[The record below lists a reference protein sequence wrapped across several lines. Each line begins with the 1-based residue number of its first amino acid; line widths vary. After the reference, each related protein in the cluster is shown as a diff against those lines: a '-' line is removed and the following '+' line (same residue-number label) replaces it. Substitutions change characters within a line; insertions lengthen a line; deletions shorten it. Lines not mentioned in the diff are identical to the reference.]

1 MTQHEGSRARLAEAL
16 KWDDVPNVV
25 WKNLLKRKIVQDVE
39 KGELNWKDLL
49 FEARVQLETYRETRE
64 EEDAQGSAQPNPRIR
79 KPSKEIEPK
88 LGAYEQDRA
97 EALGEYIALR
107 ASLDSHVRYFRKVVL
122 GGKLLTPEQ
131 SRTFV
136 QSAANRCFDIAWFV
150 KRRISMSE
158 HYSHDYSDGWAIDED
173 GLECRFDDIYV
184 NPPGEVFRKVT
195 YEPLDFSHRDILSVR
210 HLEEIPVEVGSVLD
224 VLRKVSGRLAE
235 FSARAWGEAE
245 AAWFVLTGEATPVV
259 ALAGRIDTFPG
270 GVMWRGTIT
279 LTAEI
284 WVPAET
290 VLRYYREM
298 QKDVLEGR
306 DNRPLSARSLALFRF
321 VAEQVRNMVPEVER
335 PDYEAFFDSDREVDV
350 TPSEEELQASK
361 RVGAPS
367 WRALQQRWNGQCS
380 DQKWRYED
388 VRNFRRAVLNA
399 ARLMLGPPYEDHPW
413 MLRFYTSRTLP

>member
-64 EEDAQGSAQPNPRIR
+64 EEDAQGSAQPNPRIIE
-79 KPSKEIEPK
+79 PSKEIEPK
-88 LGAYEQDRA
+88 LGTYEQNRA

-122 GGKLLTPEQ
+122 GGELLTPEQ
-131 SRTFV
+131 ARTFV
-136 QSAANRCFDIAWFV
+136 QSAANQCFDIAWFV
-150 KRRISMSE
+150 ERRISMSE
-158 HYSHDYSDGWAIDED
+158 HYSHVYSDGWAIDED

-184 NPPGEVFRKVT
+184 DPPGEGFRKVT

-210 HLEEIPVEVGSVLD
+210 NLEEIPVEVGSVLD
-224 VLRKVSGRLAE
+224 VLRKVSGRLVE
-235 FSARAWGEAE
+235 NSGYPWGVPE

-259 ALAGRIDTFPG
+259 AMAGRIDTFPG
-270 GVMWRGTIT
+270 EVMWHGTIT
-279 LTAEI
+279 LTAET

-298 QKDVLEGR
+298 QNDVLEGR

-321 VAEQVRNMVPEVER
+321 VTEQLRNTVPEVEK
-335 PDYEAFFDSDREVDV
+335 PDYEVFFDSDGEVDV

-361 RVGAPS
+361 LVGAPS

-388 VRNFRRAVLNA
+388 VRNFRRAFVNA
-399 ARLMLGPPYEDHPW
+399 ARVMLSPPYEDPW
-413 MLRFYTSRTLP
+413 MLRYYRSRTLP